1 MSHWNRPEGSQ
12 TMRNYD
18 AISEPEM
25 NTLFWHVSPTPLID
39 LLISGGYTG
48 GTSTEASGEF

>member
-1 MSHWNRPEGSQ
+1 
-12 TMRNYD
+12 MRNYD

-48 GTSTEASGEF
+48 GTSTEASGEFSITRPQEVRR